1 MNASFPYVLVTDRT
15 IYPEPLIPYLKKRIP
30 DLSPFPSALILR
42 EKDLSKEA
50 YEDLFKETAH
60 LCKAWKLPLLAHNHP
75 DLALDDAIAG
85 VHMPLRSWT
94 AWSKMHPQEAGCLLE
109 KGKTKL
115 PYPHGVGISIHF
127 LSEVKTALQSGAS
140 YLIVSPLFP
149 TSCKPNNLPLG
160 LTPLPNFIH
169 SSPLPIYV
177 LGGLSW
183 PDPRASLLEALGV
196 RGAVIRSAIV

>member
-15 IYPEPLIPYLKKRIP
+15 IYPEPLIPYLKNASLTFHHSRRP
-30 DLSPFPSALILR
+30 LILR
-42 EKDLSKEA
+42 EKIYQKRRTRTYLRKRLISAKPGSFRS
-50 YEDLFKETAH
+50 LRIIIRI
-60 LCKAWKLPLLAHNHP
+60 WPLMMQLLEFICPYAVGLHGQRCILKKQ
-75 DLALDDAIAG
+75 D
-85 VHMPLRSWT
+85 T
-94 AWSKMHPQEAGCLLE
+94 LLE

-127 LSEVKTALQSGAS
+127 LSEVETALQSGAS

-169 SSPLPIYV
+169 SSPCLSMSWEAFPGPIQGHPFWR
-177 LGGLSW
+177 LL
-183 PDPRASLLEALGV
+183 ASVEP
-196 RGAVIRSAIV
+196 

>member
-127 LSEVKTALQSGAS
+127 LS
-140 YLIVSPLFP
+140 
-149 TSCKPNNLPLG
+149 
-160 LTPLPNFIH
+160 
-169 SSPLPIYV
+169 
-177 LGGLSW
+177 SW
-183 PDPRASLLEALGV
+183 FYSLLHPVKFPEYAPDYD
-196 RGAVIRSAIV
+196 

>member
-94 AWSKMHPQEAGCLLE
+94 AWSKISRSRMPIGKGQNEAA
-109 KGKTKL
+109 
-115 PYPHGVGISIHF
+115 
-127 LSEVKTALQSGAS
+127 LSPRRG
-140 YLIVSPLFP
+140 
-149 TSCKPNNLPLG
+149 
-160 LTPLPNFIH
+160 NFH
-169 SSPLPIYV
+169 T
-177 LGGLSW
+177 LSK
-183 PDPRASLLEALGV
+183 
-196 RGAVIRSAIV
+196 

>member
-30 DLSPFPSALILR
+30 DLSPFPSALLLR

-50 YEDLFKETAH
+50 YEDLFKDTAH
-60 LCKAWKLPLLAHNHP
+60 LFKAWKLPLLAHNHP

-94 AWSKMHPQEAGCLLE
+94 AWSKMHP
-109 KGKTKL
+109 
-115 PYPHGVGISIHF
+115 HGVGISIHF
-127 LSEVKTALQSGAS
+127 LSEVETALQSGAS

>member
-15 IYPEPLIPYLKKRIP
+15 IYPEPLIPYLKNASLTFHHSRRPSSFAKRSI
-30 DLSPFPSALILR
+30 
-42 EKDLSKEA
+42 KEA

-127 LSEVKTALQSGAS
+127 LSEVETALQSGAS

>member
-1 MNASFPYVLVTDRT
+1 MYQKGCSPSWRTQFSYERVLSLRPCDGPHDLSRA
-15 IYPEPLIPYLKKRIP
+15 LDSLSKKRIP

-127 LSEVKTALQSGAS
+127 LSEVETALQSGAS
-140 YLIVSPLFP
+140 YLIVSPSFRPPANPTIFP
-149 TSCKPNNLPLG
+149 S
-160 LTPLPNFIH
+160 
-169 SSPLPIYV
+169 
-177 LGGLSW
+177 
-183 PDPRASLLEALGV
+183 D
-196 RGAVIRSAIV
+196 

>member
-1 MNASFPYVLVTDRT
+1 M
-15 IYPEPLIPYLKKRIP
+15 
-30 DLSPFPSALILR
+30 
-42 EKDLSKEA
+42 
-50 YEDLFKETAH
+50 
-60 LCKAWKLPLLAHNHP
+60 
-75 DLALDDAIAG
+75 
-85 VHMPLRSWT
+85 
-94 AWSKMHPQEAGCLLE
+94 
-109 KGKTKL
+109 
-115 PYPHGVGISIHF
+115 
-127 LSEVKTALQSGAS
+127 
-140 YLIVSPLFP
+140 IVSPLFP

>member
-85 VHMPLRSWT
+85 VH
-94 AWSKMHPQEAGCLLE
+94 
-109 KGKTKL
+109 
-115 PYPHGVGISIHF
+115 I
-127 LSEVKTALQSGAS
+127 LSEVETALQSGAS

-183 PDPRASLLEALGV
+183 GDPRASLLVALGV

>member
-85 VHMPLRSWT
+85 LHGQRCILKKQDAYWKRAKRSCPIPT
-94 AWSKMHPQEAGCLLE
+94 AWEF
-109 KGKTKL
+109 
-115 PYPHGVGISIHF
+115 PYTF
-127 LSEVKTALQSGAS
+127 
-140 YLIVSPLFP
+140 
-149 TSCKPNNLPLG
+149 
-160 LTPLPNFIH
+160 
-169 SSPLPIYV
+169 
-177 LGGLSW
+177 
-183 PDPRASLLEALGV
+183 
-196 RGAVIRSAIV
+196 